1 MQVVEHLLKIRPG
14 VWFNLVRGSVPRVSP
29 FLAPR
34 GRFWQFRFHRSAAVT
49 CGLPLKQKLIIS
61 ALKQPRV
68 CLTVGFFFGGGGGF
82 GGFSL
87 KEVEAVRG
95 SRSRRAFL
103 RQQSRAEIA
112 RVLDAGF

>member
-68 CLTVGFFFGGGGGF
+68 CLTVGFFFWGGGGLEVSVSKRLRPCGALGLDERF
-82 GGFSL
+82 CASSL
-87 KEVEAVRG
+87 GLK
-95 SRSRRAFL
+95 
-103 RQQSRAEIA
+103 
-112 RVLDAGF
+112 